1 MRVLVTGGGT
11 GGHVNPA
18 IAIANSIRDNI
29 PGSEIAFVGT
39 KRGIENKLVPKEGY
53 PLYHIEIQGIRRSLS
68 PSNIKTL
75 WLAYTSVFKAKKL
88 IKEFKPDLVV
98 GTGGYVSWP
107 VVRAASKLHI
117 PCALHESN
125 AIPGFAVKMLEKYVD
140 RVHVKFE
147 ETRQNLKYPEKA
159 LRVGNPLRSAFMQN
173 DRETA
178 RRTLGIEGKYRWFIL
193 SCGGSMGAEPVNN
206 AALDL
211 MERYVSKHP
220 EILYVHATGSLE
232 YEAAKKQF
240 EARGLDRYENIQLLE
255 YIYDM
260 PVRMAAAD
268 LVINRAGAVTI
279 SELAISAKPCILIP
293 SPYVANNHQY
303 KNARVLADAGA
314 AVLIEEKDI
323 TPSTLSDAVESLF
336 SDRARLASMSEKI
349 RAFAVQDATDRLFH
363 ELVKLAEKKN

>member
-1 MRVLVTGGGT
+1 MRALVTGGGT

-75 WLAYTSVFKAKKL
+75 WLAFTSVYKAEKL
-88 IKEFKPDLVV
+88 IREFRPDLVV

-125 AIPGFAVKMLEKYVD
+125 AVPGFAVRMLEKYVD
-140 RVHVKFE
+140 RLYVNFE
-147 ETRQNLKYPEKA
+147 ETIHELKYPEKA
-159 LRVGNPLRSAFMQN
+159 LRVGNPLRKGFMQY

-178 RRTLGIEGKYRWFIL
+178 RRTLGLEGKYRYFIL

-211 MERYVSKHP
+211 MERYAAKHP
-220 EILYVHATGSLE
+220 EVLYVHATGSLE
-232 YEAAKKQF
+232 YETARKQF
-240 EARGLDRYENIQLLE
+240 EARGLDRYENIRLLE

-268 LVINRAGAVTI
+268 LVINRAGAMTI
-279 SELAISAKPCILIP
+279 SELAMSGKPCILIP
-293 SPYVANNHQY
+293 SPYVTNNHQY
-303 KNARVLADAGA
+303 RNARVLADAGA

-323 TPSTLSDAVESLF
+323 TETTLADEVGALLA
-336 SDRARLASMSEKI
+336 DPARLASMSEKI
-349 RAFAVQDATDRLFH
+349 RVFAVEDASDRLFR
-363 ELVKLAEKKN
+363 ELVNLAGKRG

>member
-75 WLAYTSVFKAKKL
+75 WLAITSVSKAEKL
-88 IKEFKPDLVV
+88 IREFKPDLVV

-107 VVRAASKLHI
+107 VVRAAAKLHI
-117 PCALHESN
+117 SCALHESN
-125 AIPGFAVKMLEKYVD
+125 AVPGFAVKMLEKYVD
-140 RVHVKFE
+140 RVYINFE
-147 ETRQNLKYPEKA
+147 ETAGELKHPEKA
-159 LRVGNPLRSAFMQN
+159 LRVGNPLRSGFLQN
-173 DRETA
+173 DRESA
-178 RRTLGIEGKYRWFIL
+178 RKTLGIEGKYRYFIL

-220 EILYVHATGSLE
+220 DVLYVHATGSLE

-260 PVRMAAAD
+260 PVRMSAAD

-279 SELAISAKPCILIP
+279 SELAISGKPCILIP

-323 TPSTLSDAVESLF
+323 TATTLSDEVGALLA
-336 SDRARLASMSEKI
+336 DPDRLASMSEKI
-349 RAFAVQDATDRLFH
+349 RAFAVPDASKRLFQ
-363 ELVKLAEKKN
+363 ELVKLSEKHS